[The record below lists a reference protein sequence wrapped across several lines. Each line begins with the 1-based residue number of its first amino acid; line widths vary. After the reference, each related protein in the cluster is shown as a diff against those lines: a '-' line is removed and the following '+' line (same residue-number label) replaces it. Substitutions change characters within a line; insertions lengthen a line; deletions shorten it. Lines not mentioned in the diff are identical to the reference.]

1 MLQLP
6 ITTLPAPAGASV
18 PMSPAE
24 PGGSDPGALM
34 ERLLAHAQ
42 NAQDLSVQQLSVD
55 LGQLASGRVSTV
67 DLLRLQA
74 DMGAFTVRVQM
85 TVRIADQIGSA
96 IQTLSQRS

>member
-24 PGGSDPGALM
+24 PGAGGPGALM

-42 NAQDLSVQQLSVD
+42 DAQDLSVQQLSVD
-55 LGQLASGRVSTV
+55 LGRLASGRVSTV

-74 DMGAFTVRVQM
+74 DMGAFAVRVQM
-85 TVRIADQIGSA
+85 TVRVADQIGSA